1 MLKTCTAIIIS
12 YLVLMTCGAGH
23 IYADSH
29 HLPGFEDLFEKHGS
43 VMLVIDSDTGY
54 IKRANQAALDFYGYS
69 AQELGDMKIQD
80 INVLS
85 HREVQEEMRRAS
97 LQDRNYFQFTH
108 QLATGEERSV
118 EVYSWP
124 YSTDEG
130 NYLYSIIHDV
140 TPRIE
145 AEKAQ
150 QFFLFL
156 GITTVLVVIIAL
168 LMKYIYSSRAAASRL
183 RQSEEKLSAIF
194 KAARNV
200 GLVVTDMQSV
210 VQEFSPGAEKIF
222 GYSRDEI
229 MGRYVGVLHLEDEL
243 SRFPEYIARL
253 YEQQEGFSVETRL
266 VRKSGEIFPALLNF
280 EPYCDDKGSM
290 VGTLGVTLDIT
301 ERKKAEEALSKS
313 EEMFRQM
320 ADNMGE
326 VFWLRSGD
334 NSRMLYVSPS
344 FEKVFGRSRQDLYHD
359 PNCFVDMVHGD
370 DRPAVLK
377 ELNREIS
384 GDEDASFNME
394 YRIVRPDGEIRWVW
408 ARSFPVRDAQGV
420 TIRYTGIAVDIT
432 RIKEAE
438 NEYKALSREYETVF
452 NGTSDALFLV
462 QVLGEESFR
471 FIRNNLTHEQLT
483 GLTMEVIQG
492 RTPQDVLGRDLG
504 VQVSRN
510 YQRCVQARAPISY
523 EETLDLPGGERVW
536 FTTLTPVFENG
547 DISYIVGSAQDI
559 TERKNAEIELYQ
571 AKEQAEKASM
581 AKSEFLA
588 NMSHEIRTPISGII
602 GALDMLA
609 SESADQSRKDLVDMT
624 LESARSLE
632 QIINDILDLSKVEAG
647 KLDLVHEDFSLRS
660 LLRRVLG
667 LYSIQARNQGIALK
681 VDADSRL
688 PEYVRGDVHRLE
700 QVLRNLV
707 SNAVKFTQAGH
718 VLIRV
723 KAMDMDEHKA
733 TVEFQVEDSGEGI
746 SGEFLPR
753 LFDSFT
759 QADIT
764 YGKKHQ
770 GSGLGLAISQRL
782 VQMMGGEI
790 QVQSTPGRGSVFSFT
805 LTLGISSVEDKK
817 AKELEDRSAEPGIS
831 SPLSI
836 LVVEDVELNRE
847 YMGYLLESRGHRV
860 QFASNGEEAVSAFE
874 PGRFDLI
881 LMDIQMPGIDGLEAT
896 RRIRSMEGE
905 RLGERG
911 MEHGARGGTPDA
923 GSRDS
928 ARVPII
934 ALTAYAMPGDREKFL
949 EEGMDGYVSKP
960 VDPSKLLQEIS
971 SLAVPGGG
979 GVLQGDQSGT
989 QEPETKKG
997 DMVPDFIS
1005 REDLDKRYAGHVDFW
1020 SGMFQRFLQE
1030 ELQQYRDNL
1039 QDAVDRQNMDA
1050 VSSLGHKLKGA
1061 LGTLCVAGAAQKSS
1075 ELDLAAREKDLEG
1088 VRRAWEEL
1096 LQELHK
1102 LLEYR
1107 DQGNQD

>member
-1 MLKTCTAIIIS
+1 
-12 YLVLMTCGAGH
+12 
-23 IYADSH
+23 
-29 HLPGFEDLFEKHGS
+29 
-43 VMLVIDSDTGY
+43 
-54 IKRANQAALDFYGYS
+54 
-69 AQELGDMKIQD
+69 
-80 INVLS
+80 
-85 HREVQEEMRRAS
+85 
-97 LQDRNYFQFTH
+97 
-108 QLATGEERSV
+108 
-118 EVYSWP
+118 
-124 YSTDEG
+124 
-130 NYLYSIIHDV
+130 
-140 TPRIE
+140 
-145 AEKAQ
+145 
-150 QFFLFL
+150 
-156 GITTVLVVIIAL
+156 
-168 LMKYIYSSRAAASRL
+168 
-183 RQSEEKLSAIF
+183 
-194 KAARNV
+194 
-200 GLVVTDMQSV
+200 
-210 VQEFSPGAEKIF
+210 
-222 GYSRDEI
+222 
-229 MGRYVGVLHLEDEL
+229 
-243 SRFPEYIARL
+243 
-253 YEQQEGFSVETRL
+253 
-266 VRKSGEIFPALLNF
+266 
-280 EPYCDDKGSM
+280 
-290 VGTLGVTLDIT
+290 
-301 ERKKAEEALSKS
+301 
-313 EEMFRQM
+313 
-320 ADNMGE
+320 
-326 VFWLRSGD
+326 
-334 NSRMLYVSPS
+334 
-344 FEKVFGRSRQDLYHD
+344 
-359 PNCFVDMVHGD
+359 
-370 DRPAVLK
+370 
-377 ELNREIS
+377 
-384 GDEDASFNME
+384 
-394 YRIVRPDGEIRWVW
+394 
-408 ARSFPVRDAQGV
+408 
-420 TIRYTGIAVDIT
+420 
-432 RIKEAE
+432 
-438 NEYKALSREYETVF
+438 
-452 NGTSDALFLV
+452 
-462 QVLGEESFR
+462 
-471 FIRNNLTHEQLT
+471 
-483 GLTMEVIQG
+483 
-492 RTPQDVLGRDLG
+492 
-504 VQVSRN
+504 
-510 YQRCVQARAPISY
+510 
-523 EETLDLPGGERVW
+523 
-536 FTTLTPVFENG
+536 
-547 DISYIVGSAQDI
+547 
-559 TERKNAEIELYQ
+559 
-571 AKEQAEKASM
+571 
-581 AKSEFLA
+581 
-588 NMSHEIRTPISGII
+588 
-602 GALDMLA
+602 
-609 SESADQSRKDLVDMT
+609 
-624 LESARSLE
+624 
-632 QIINDILDLSKVEAG
+632 DLSKVEAG

-660 LLRRVLG
+660 LVRRVLG

-688 PEYVRGDVHRLE
+688 PEYVRGDAHRLE

-790 QVQSTPGRGSVFSFT
+790 QVQSTPGRGSVFSFA

-817 AKELEDRSAEPGIS
+817 AKELEDRAADAGIS

-949 EEGMDGYVSKP
+949 GEGMDGYVSKP

-1020 SGMFQRFLQE
+1020 SGMFQRFLQD

-1039 QDAVDRQNMDA
+1039 QDAVDRQDMDA

-1088 VRRAWEEL
+1088 VSRAWEEL